1 MTSFSNI
8 PSNITRSWRLALIVP
23 ALIGATLALAGCTQ
37 FDPYQRTGTWHA
49 NNAINHNIAVELQNP
64 SDMIRGESH
73 PVITGGIAVGAI
85 SGIEKKSGGSG
96 GGGSAGGGAGG
107 GAGGAGAGAGAG
119 AGGGAGGGMGGAGG
133 GTGGGGGY

>member
-37 FDPYQRTGTWHA
+37 FDPYQRTGTWHT

-64 SDMIRGESH
+64 SDMIRGEST
-73 PVITGGIAVGAI
+73 PVITGGIAVKAI
-85 SGIEKKSGGSG
+85 STIIKKPGGSG
-96 GGGSAGGGAGG
+96 AAGAGA
-107 GAGGAGAGAGAG
+107 GAGGAGAGGASGAGAG
-119 AGGGAGGGMGGAGG
+119 AGGAGGGMGGAGG
-133 GTGGGGGY
+133 STGGGSGY